1 MCLVVAFAAAPTAG
15 AAGSAHKAG
24 AANKSSAAAKSANAP
39 ATSAQSRR
47 TLARRINSVRRR
59 TTRAERRLRTLGR
72 TVTRE
77 VAALRAAIA
86 SGDTT
91 IDNKINT
98 IVATVTPVLVRLG
111 EGLTQVGDGLL
122 ALKTGVETLAAAT
135 TSGFAEVSAG
145 FDEVEAALTD
155 IGDFLGST
163 EYGFGQVYIGAT
175 KAGGA
180 FVVTPNVPDDV
191 QQAQTHQRFQAASAG
206 DLEVR
211 YGVRSNENDG
221 TGASNPAAHCKVQV
235 TNEDSSETAATAPN
249 IALGGAQFQPVN
261 DKSAVTST
269 APANAGFPFSQ
280 KEDAVGPPAGEEDK
294 VTAFST
300 TVTVAAGDVYF
311 VDMSCVDISP
321 DPDDPEA

>member
-15 AAGSAHKAG
+15 AAGSAHKSG
-24 AANKSSAAAKSANAP
+24 KSSAAKKSVNAP

-59 TTRAERRLRTLGR
+59 TTRAERRLRALGA
-72 TVTRE
+72 TVTRD

-135 TSGFAEVSAG
+135 TGGFAEVSAG

-155 IGDFLGST
+155 IGDFLGAT
-163 EYGFGQVYIGAT
+163 EYGFGQVTIGAN
-175 KAGGA
+175 AQGGS
-180 FVVTPNVPDDV
+180 FVVTPNIPDDV
-191 QQAQTHQRFQAASAG
+191 QQAQTHQRFVAQHSG
-206 DLEVR
+206 DLNVL

-249 IALGGAQFQPVN
+249 VGLGGVQFQPVN

-269 APANAGFPFSQ
+269 VPANAGFPFGL
-280 KEDAVGPPAGEEDK
+280 KLNAVGPPAGEEDK
-294 VTAFST
+294 TTTLAT

-321 DPDDPEA
+321 DADDPEA